1 MLTHATGKEVGKG
14 SKIYL
19 EVGTGKTD
27 RKEKEEERDIY
38 RVREKERK
46 GEREIEKKK
55 EIDKERVVL

>member
-27 RKEKEEERDIY
+27 RKEKEEERERYINIEW
-38 RVREKERK
+38 EKERN
-46 GEREIEKKK
+46 GVREIEKKK
-55 EIDKERVVL
+55 LTKKV